1 MEMRDLWF
9 ETANAIDDLLVS
21 HHGLRASL
29 APDHLD
35 FSATLPDAIRR
46 YGQGPLLQLW
56 IECRA
61 VERIRV
67 FWTGKASPARADS
80 LASLAAA
87 GGESGTPAA
96 EASESRAAN
105 AAEAVP

>member
-1 MEMRDLWF
+1 METREKWREVADL
-9 ETANAIDDLLVS
+9 IDDLLVS

-35 FSATLPDAIRR
+35 FSATLPDAIKR

-61 VERIRV
+61 VERLRIA
-67 FWTGKASPARADS
+67 WTGKPSMPRAESAPAIVAP
-80 LASLAAA
+80 A
-87 GGESGTPAA
+87 GGESGTPA
-96 EASESRAAN
+96 ESRPPNGAA
-105 AAEAVP
+105 AG